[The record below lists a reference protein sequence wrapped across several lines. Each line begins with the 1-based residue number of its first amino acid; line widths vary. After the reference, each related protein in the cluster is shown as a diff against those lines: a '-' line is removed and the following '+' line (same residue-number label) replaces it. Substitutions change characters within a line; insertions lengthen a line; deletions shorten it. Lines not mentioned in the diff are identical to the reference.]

1 MEVNAPDPAKVYQSP
16 GMVKSQSAGTI
27 LPLQKEGDMRGLLVD
42 RGVVGGD
49 NGIWKSIP
57 ACEVFPGEL
66 LCLVGCDFLKWSCL
80 DPLGE
85 VVNND

>member
-42 RGVVGGD
+42 RGVGVPRLV
-49 NGIWKSIP
+49 KSSSSN
-57 ACEVFPGEL
+57 AFTNL
-66 LCLVGCDFLKWSCL
+66 NLVTDTKVCINDFHFF
-80 DPLGE
+80 
-85 VVNND
+85 VYY